1 MTLIEVGERGATVR
15 DRKSLGFAKQLRT
28 DQTAAEA
35 RLWYHLRA
43 KRFSGVKF
51 RRQTV
56 IGPFIAD
63 FTCRTAMLIIEIDG
77 DMHGSTTEYDA
88 DRTAYLSEQGW
99 SVIRFTN
106 TDVMHNIE
114 AVLSTIG
121 QRLPLS
127 LTLSPKGRG
136 NISLLNPHPNN
147 PFDTTLLRRYHPA
160 S

>member
-56 IGPFIAD
+56 NGPFIAD
-63 FTCRTAMLIIEIDG
+63 FTCRAAMLVIEIDG
-77 DMHGSTTEYDA
+77 DTHGSTAQYDA
-88 DRTAYLSEQGW
+88 ERTTYLEQQGW

-106 TDVMHNIE
+106 TDVMHNLE
-114 AVLSTIG
+114 AVLSTIA

-127 LTLSPKGRG
+127 LTSMRVTCLPSTPEGEREHFA
-136 NISLLNPHPNN
+136 P
-147 PFDTTLLRRYHPA
+147 
-160 S
+160 